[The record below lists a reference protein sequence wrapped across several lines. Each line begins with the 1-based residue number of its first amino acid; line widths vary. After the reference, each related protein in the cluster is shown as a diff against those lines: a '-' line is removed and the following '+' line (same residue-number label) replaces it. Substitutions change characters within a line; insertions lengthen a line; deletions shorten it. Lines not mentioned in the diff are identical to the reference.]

1 MKRIEEISIY
11 TIRKGLGGATMEEL
25 ELVCFQI
32 ISFAGEA
39 KSAYLGAIQKA
50 KAGEYEEA
58 ERMIKEGSTV
68 FLEAHKVHA
77 DLTQKA
83 ASGEMT
89 TPPNLIL
96 IHAEDQLM
104 SAETCKILA
113 VELIEAYK
121 RISTLEAKEI

>member
-1 MKRIEEISIY
+1 
-11 TIRKGLGGATMEEL
+11 
-25 ELVCFQI
+25 
-32 ISFAGEA
+32 
-39 KSAYLGAIQKA
+39 
-50 KAGEYEEA
+50 
-58 ERMIKEGSTV
+58 MIKEGSTV

-121 RISTLEAKEI
+121 RISTLEAKEA